1 MTGKHW
7 GMAVA
12 FGLGLGL
19 AGAGIFAG
27 IAIATDYILAL
38 LLALPGAL
46 AGLGVA
52 IGFKKGGGQPSQAVP
67 ILGAALAVVSIIAA
81 YQFMFA
87 GLGPI
92 FSRFYAFDKV
102 DVIGILIGLYAGFA
116 VPKKMLK
123 PAVSPA
129 APQPP
134 AA

>member
-1 MTGKHW
+1 
-7 GMAVA
+7 MAVA
-12 FGLGLGL
+12 FGLVLGL
-19 AGAGIFAG
+19 VGAGIFAG
-27 IAIATDYILAL
+27 ISIGTGYILAL

-52 IGFKKGGGQPSQAVP
+52 IGFKKGGGQSSKVVP
-67 ILGAALAVVSIIAA
+67 ILGAALAIIAIVAA

-87 GLGPI
+87 GDRLLA
-92 FSRFYAFDKV
+92 RFYHFDKV
-102 DVIGILIGLYAGFA
+102 DAIGIFIGLYAGFA